1 MPRFSKSIKDLL
13 EKNPNILEVSSQLS
27 YTFKFKKEAVKAYK
41 SGTSPKEI
49 FRRANID
56 LSLFS
61 AKYAKNSVWRW
72 VKIVEKYGI
81 EGLREEHRG
90 KNATGRPPK
99 KRFKSKQEE
108 IAYLRAENDFL
119 KKLLALE
126 KK

>member
-1 MPRFSKSIKDLL
+1 MPRFSKSIKELL
-13 EKNPNILEVSSQLS
+13 EKNPNILGVPSQLA

-41 SGTSPKEI
+41 SGTSPREI

-56 LSLFS
+56 LNLFS
-61 AKYAKNSVWRW
+61 SKYAKNSVWRW
-72 VKIVEKYGI
+72 VKMVEKYGFG
-81 EGLREEHRG
+81 GLKEEHRG
-90 KNATGRPPK
+90 KNSKGRSPK
-99 KRFKSKQEE
+99 KKFKSEQEE